1 MSVANLSSDP
11 GWAPAPTSS
20 DVPQAALA
28 SIARAL
34 QNILE
39 RYSGSAVR
47 RVVGVAD
54 EYGIDGLYV
63 AEIVMRERTAWP
75 AMRTEDRHALEL
87 ASRLMSGFAMLP
99 STNYMQVPPAEV
111 DALIDRVLTSVAQ
124 WARQRLTSELKH
136 EYMALLEEY
145 AERLRPLLE
154 AQRPGAVDDPLADR
168 PAITIAL
175 MEAFERWLTTDSTL
189 PARRPMAAILEGLFG

>member
-1 MSVANLSSDP
+1 VNVATAHA
-11 GWAPAPTSS
+11 APASS
-20 DVPQAALA
+20 GDEIPHAALA

-39 RYSGSAVR
+39 RCSGSAVR

-63 AEIVMRERTAWP
+63 AVIVMRERTAWP
-75 AMRTEDRHALEL
+75 AMRIEDRTALEL
-87 ASRLMSGFAMLP
+87 TARLMSGFAMLP
-99 STNYMQVPPAEV
+99 STTYMQVPPAEV
-111 DALIDRVLTSVAQ
+111 DAMIDRVLTSVAQ

-145 AERLRPLLE
+145 ADRLRPILE

-175 MEAFERWLTTDSTL
+175 MEAFERWLATDSTF
-189 PARRPMAAILEGLFG
+189 PARRPMQAILEGLFG

>member
-1 MSVANLSSDP
+1 MAQ
-11 GWAPAPTSS
+11 AHAAAATSS
-20 DVPQAALA
+20 VVEVPQAALA

-39 RYSGSAVR
+39 RCSGSAVR

-63 AEIVMRERTAWP
+63 AMIVMRERTAWP
-75 AMRTEDRHALEL
+75 SMRSEDRNALEL
-87 ASRLMSGFAMLP
+87 AARLMSGFAMLP
-99 STNYMQVPPAEV
+99 STTYMQVPPAEV
-111 DALIDRVLTSVAQ
+111 DVLIDRVLLSVAQ

-154 AQRPGAVDDPLADR
+154 SQRPGAVDDPLADR

-175 MEAFERWLTTDSTL
+175 MEAFERWLATDSTFA
-189 PARRPMAAILEGLFG
+189 ARRPMLTILEGLFS

>member
-1 MSVANLSSDP
+1 MSAAQAHVA
-11 GWAPAPTSS
+11 TSTS
-20 DVPQAALA
+20 TLGAEVPHAALA

-39 RYSGSAVR
+39 RCSGSAVR

-63 AEIVMRERTAWP
+63 AVIVMRERTAWP
-75 AMRTEDRHALEL
+75 AMRSEDRCALEL
-87 ASRLMSGFAMLP
+87 TARLMSGFAMLP
-99 STNYMQVPPAEV
+99 STAYMQVPPAEV
-111 DALIDRVLTSVAQ
+111 DMLIDRVLLSVAQ

-145 AERLRPLLE
+145 ADRLRPLLE

-175 MEAFERWLTTDSTL
+175 MEAFERWLATDSTFA
-189 PARRPMAAILEGLFG
+189 ARRPMLAILEGLFG